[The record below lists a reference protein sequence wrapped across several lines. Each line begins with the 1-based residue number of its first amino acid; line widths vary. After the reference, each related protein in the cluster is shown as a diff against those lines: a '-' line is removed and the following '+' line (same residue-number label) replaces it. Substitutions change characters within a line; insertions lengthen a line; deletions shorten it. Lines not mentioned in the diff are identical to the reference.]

1 MFFIVGLGN
10 PGNDYI
16 HTRHNLGFDVVDKVV
31 DEWKLRWKEGKGEYV
46 FAVGSLKDVEF
57 GLAKPLTY
65 MNNSG
70 DAVADIVGRFEV
82 PLAQLLVVCDD
93 FQLPLGVLR
102 LRPGGSDGGHNGLY
116 SIIYQLQSDQFP
128 RLRCGIG
135 SLTMPTDKNLMAGFV
150 LEQFSKEE
158 LPLAKQMVERAR
170 EASLSFIEQGIDRTM
185 NMFNQTTL
193 NSKK

>member
-135 SLTMPTDKNLMAGFV
+135 SLTMPTDKNLMADFV

-158 LPLAKQMVERAR
+158 LPRAKQMVERAR